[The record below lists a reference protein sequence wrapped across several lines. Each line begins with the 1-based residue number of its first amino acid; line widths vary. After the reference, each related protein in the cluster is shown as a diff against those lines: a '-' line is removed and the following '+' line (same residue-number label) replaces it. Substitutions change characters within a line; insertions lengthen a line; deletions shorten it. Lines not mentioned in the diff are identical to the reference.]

1 MDRSLNGERPRESA
15 RMVREIA
22 KTLTLGGDVMRKLL
36 TALALMGTLSDAQAA
51 SQPRLDPTIAAI
63 V

>member
-1 MDRSLNGERPRESA
+1 
-15 RMVREIA
+15 
-22 KTLTLGGDVMRKLL
+22 MRKLL